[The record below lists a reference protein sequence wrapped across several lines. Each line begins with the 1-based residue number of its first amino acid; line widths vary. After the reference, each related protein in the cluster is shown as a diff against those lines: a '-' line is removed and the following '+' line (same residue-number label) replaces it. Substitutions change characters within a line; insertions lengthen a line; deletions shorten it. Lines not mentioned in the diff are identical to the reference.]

1 MANILKRWLAIRKI
15 RCPGDHVVY
24 VYRDPRDA
32 IPIFVEGIQAQ
43 AKVSATLAA
52 STTAQLGGKYQEQ
65 ITGITKLVAQE
76 TEKLLTRFLV
86 IYETYSSSPCRHEKW
101 LLEKIDELLFET
113 NRFTKLQVHL
123 DTIVTLSKGRP
134 NSSEIL
140 EIFREMTVEVSQSV
154 KNRDA
159 VSAIKQATPLIM
171 EWRRL

>member
-43 AKVSATLAA
+43 AKASATLAA
-52 STTAQLGGKYQEQ
+52 STTAQLSGKYQEQ

-101 LLEKIDELLFET
+101 LLEKIDELRLLAVWCGWGT
-113 NRFTKLQVHL
+113 RRWAV
-123 DTIVTLSKGRP
+123 R
-134 NSSEIL
+134 
-140 EIFREMTVEVSQSV
+140 REPGSTG
-154 KNRDA
+154 
-159 VSAIKQATPLIM
+159 M
-171 EWRRL
+171 ELHHALAQR